1 MAADLVLTLVNCDGI
16 AACCGHT
23 RMFKARGAGANHEH
37 PLGGGLFAHRTC
49 APHRFAPHHRVVRA
63 LNATAANHRAP
74 TLIGGD
80 AAADVVHATLFDLGH
95 PLLVGDHLPARRMA
109 SASPE
114 PTSSSAAAGWLTRP
128 TRNMGLFRHGLN
140 GAGVLAF
147 PSLFERHRHINAN
160 IRR

>member
-37 PLGGGLFAHRTC
+37 PLGGGHFAHQTC

-74 TLIGGD
+74 TIIGGD

-95 PLLVGDHLPARRMA
+95 PLLVGDHLPGQKDGVGVAGTDEFIGGRRMA
-109 SASPE
+109 NPADE
-114 PTSSSAAAGWLTRP
+114 EY
-128 TRNMGLFRHGLN
+128 GLFRHGLN